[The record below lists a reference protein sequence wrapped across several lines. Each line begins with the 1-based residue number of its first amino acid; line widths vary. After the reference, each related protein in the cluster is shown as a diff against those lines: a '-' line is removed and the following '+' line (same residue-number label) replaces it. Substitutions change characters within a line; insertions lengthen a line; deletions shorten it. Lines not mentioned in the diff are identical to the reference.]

1 MTTNKTK
8 QLLVIGNGMVG
19 QHFIE
24 QWLALQQHSSDWQL
38 TVFAGEDRPAYD
50 RVHLSDYFSDGDAD
64 KLQLVA
70 DSFYQDNKVQLK
82 LNEPVL
88 AIDRDSKTVST
99 AKASY
104 AYDKLVMATGSY
116 PFVPPISGNDQPHCL
131 VYRTIA
137 DLEAI
142 NTSSDGARVG
152 VVIGGGLLGLEAANA
167 LKLQGLEAHVVE
179 FAPQLMPVQ
188 LDKDGGELLRSK
200 IEQLGVSVHT
210 DKATSSITAGS
221 EQRLQLNFADG
232 SVLQT
237 DLIVFSAGIRPQD
250 ALGKDAGLELGTRGG
265 IVINNQCQTS
275 DSNIYAIGECA
286 LYQGQL
292 FGLVAPGYQMARTA
306 AAVLNGDDSLTF
318 TGADMS
324 TKLKL
329 LGVDVGSIGDAHGR
343 TPGSISLRYRNDLL
357 GEYRKLVLSPDGKQ
371 LLGAV
376 LVASWPGLRMGHVRD
391 GQAPGAGFQLALD
404 TLRELKRKQAEGVR
418 GDDLQSLANRL
429 GADPLQMQAVLE
441 QLQQLDWVGLL
452 DENQAS
458 SPPRYVM
465 LVDWRSTRVAPLLKL
480 TLLADGPGSAAIHKQ
495 WHNWLLADVL

>member
-1 MTTNKTK
+1 MTTSTTK

-24 QWLALQQHSSDWQL
+24 QFLSQTDAAQWQV

-50 RVHLSDYFSDGDAD
+50 RVHLSDYFSDGDAG
-64 KLQLVA
+64 KLQLAA
-70 DSFYQDNKVQLK
+70 DSFYSDNKVMLK

-88 AIDRDSKTVST
+88 AIDRAAKMVST
-99 AKASY
+99 AKARY
-104 AYDKLVMATGSY
+104 FYDKLVLATGSY
-116 PFVPPISGNDQPHCL
+116 PFVPPIAGNDNAHCL

-142 NTSSDGARVG
+142 SASSKDAKVG

-167 LKLQGLEAHVVE
+167 LKLQGLDAHVVE

-188 LDKDGGELLRSK
+188 LDKDGGELLRCK
-200 IEQLGVSVHT
+200 IQQLGVSVHT
-210 DKATSSITAGS
+210 DKATSSISAGS
-221 EQRLQLNFADG
+221 ERRLQLNFSDG

-250 ALGKDAGLELGTRGG
+250 TLGKDAGLELGARGG

-275 DSNIYAIGECA
+275 DADIYAIGECA
-286 LYQGQL
+286 LWQGQL

-306 AAVLNGDDSLTF
+306 AAVLCGDTSQSF

-343 TPGSISLRYRNDLL
+343 TPGSISLRYRNDLA
-357 GEYRKLVLSPDGKQ
+357 GEYRKLVLSSDGKQ
-371 LLGAV
+371 LLGGGGGIVGHAPQYE
-376 LVASWPGLRMGHVRD
+376 PGRVRAQRRAGIHGD
-391 GQAPGAGFQLALD
+391 VGCVGAQQVQAGLQGLGIHQPHLGGG
-404 TLRELKRKQAEGVR
+404 GV
-418 GDDLQSLANRL
+418 
-429 GADPLQMQAVLE
+429 
-441 QLQQLDWVGLL
+441 VGLQRAVCAGGEGGQIFL
-452 DENQAS
+452 
-458 SPPRYVM
+458 
-465 LVDWRSTRVAPLLKL
+465 
-480 TLLADGPGSAAIHKQ
+480 
-495 WHNWLLADVL
+495 